1 MNVGVIVKKIGVLV
15 NRVKCEVLVRV
26 IVNVIKH
33 EKICKYLEIKICSWK
48 KRLIGQLVL
57 ECEDEILNATETSLD
72 EKKETRKKNNV
83 LIHMISLLII
93 CLLLLSVVYIGAYYC
108 YTIDWIK

>member
-33 EKICKYLEIKICSWK
+33 EKTCKYLEIKNCSCE
-48 KRLIGQLVL
+48 KRLIGKLIL

-72 EKKETRKKNNV
+72 EKKETRKKKQCSHSHDFITNYM
-83 LIHMISLLII
+83 LFIII
-93 CLLLLSVVYIGAYYC
+93 CCLYWSLLLLHNRL
-108 YTIDWIK
+108 D